1 MRPNTLPVEV
11 RRRAGRYL
19 LRTNLEGHDLA
30 VRRSSGGLTPAAVI
44 ATFKTI
50 QMVDVH
56 VPTTDGRELVMT
68 RYNQSLP
75 AHRVL
80 RDQLHLTLP
89 EQPPPKITSTLNDR
103 PQRSAV

>member
-1 MRPNTLPVEV
+1 M
-11 RRRAGRYL
+11 
-19 LRTNLEGHDLA
+19 
-30 VRRSSGGLTPAAVI
+30 RRSSGGLTPAEVI

-68 RYNQSLP
+68 RYTQPLP

-80 RDQLHLTLP
+80 LDQLHLTLP
-89 EQPPPKITSTLNDR
+89 EQPPPKITSTLTDR
-103 PQRSAV
+103 PRRSAV